1 MAISK
6 ITITDAMAGAVISPF
21 PDGHIARLEL
31 VRTQWP
37 VQQPEAYLPYPFCR
51 WVSGRFHLKDDRGT
65 LFNFAT
71 ESALFASRVV
81 INGTSY
87 AYRGDL
93 FLECALRGQEW
104 LMEISGVPVIRSQA
118 A

>member
-1 MAISK
+1 MITT
-6 ITITDAMAGAVISPF
+6 ITITDAMAGTIISPF

-37 VQQPEAYLPYPFCR
+37 VQQPEAYLPYPFLR
-51 WVSGRFHLKDDRGT
+51 WTGGRFHLKDDRGVV
-65 LFNFAT
+65 FSFAT

-87 AYRGDL
+87 AYHGDL
-93 FLECALRGQEW
+93 YLECALRGQEW
-104 LMEISGVPVIRSQA
+104 LMEISDIPITRSQA

>member
-1 MAISK
+1 MITT

-21 PDGHIARLEL
+21 PNGHIARLEL
-31 VRTQWP
+31 VRSQWP
-37 VQQPEAYLPYPFCR
+37 VRQQENYLGYPYRR
-51 WVSGRFHLKDDRGT
+51 WLSGRFCLKDATGT

-87 AYRGDL
+87 AFRGDL
-93 FLECALRGQEW
+93 YLECALRGQEW
-104 LMEISGVPVIRSQA
+104 LMEISDVPITRSQA

>member
-6 ITITDAMAGAVISPF
+6 ITITDAMAGTVISPF
-21 PDGHIARLEL
+21 ADGHIARLEL

-37 VQQPEAYLPYPFCR
+37 VQQPEAYLPYPFLR
-51 WVSGRFHLKDDRGT
+51 WTGGRFVLKDARGVM
-65 LFNFAT
+65 FNFAT

-87 AYRGDL
+87 AYHGDL
-93 FLECALRGQEW
+93 YLECALRGQEW
-104 LMEISGVPVIRSQA
+104 LMEISDTPVIRSQA